1 MERKRR
7 KAAGI
12 ICSLFCVL
20 AISICACGSKGDREA
35 GAEASPGPTGDGPGE
50 EGGASPGTT
59 GGKAGEDESGTAS
72 GEEGSG
78 TASDEEGEMIGDEG
92 GTASGRTGS
101 GTASDETGGMPGEDA
116 TASPDGAAGHMEVT
130 FLDVGQGNAVL
141 VECDG
146 LYLLVDG
153 GDREY
158 SSFVVGYLKNEGV
171 TELDYVIASHYDA
184 DHLNG
189 IVGVLNA
196 FPCDQVLAP
205 EYVTDTK
212 VYQSFCDVITKRE
225 IPLAYPAMGEEY
237 QLGDAEFTIVCPDA
251 YDYSQDNDNSIG
263 IRLVYGE
270 NSFLI
275 CGDAGEEVEEV
286 MAGSG
291 LVIKSD
297 VYLASHHGSSASS
310 TPEFMRAVDPDV
322 VVVSA
327 GAKNSYGH
335 PARRVL
341 DEIMASGAALYRTDL
356 QGTLTAYSDGK
367 TITWNTGPTQDYRD
381 GDEVAAGD
389 VSGKSEDAEQNAEN
403 QEEMYILNQNS
414 KKFHLPSCKSAEDI
428 HAENRAE
435 FAGSRQELIDAGY
448 EPCRRCSP

>member
-1 MERKRR
+1 MTEMERKRR

-20 AISICACGSKGDREA
+20 AISICACGNA
-35 GAEASPGPTGDGPGE
+35 GERASSGMTGAGPGE
-50 EGGASPGTT
+50 EGGTVSGEEGGSAS
-59 GGKAGEDESGTAS
+59 GEESGTAS
-72 GEEGSG
+72 GEESGS
-78 TASDEEGEMIGDEG
+78 ASREEGGSASGEESGSASGEEG
-92 GTASGRTGS
+92 GTVSGE
-101 GTASDETGGMPGEDA
+101 AGGMTGEDE

-196 FPCDQVLAP
+196 YPCDQVLAP

-310 TPEFMRAVDPDV
+310 TPEFMQAVDPDV
-322 VVVSA
+322 VVISA
-327 GAKNSYGH
+327 GAMNSYGH

-381 GDEVAAGD
+381 GDAVAAGD

-428 HAENRAE
+428 HTENRAE